1 MATPKKEKTVAWL
14 LFHQR
19 WHVSIPEMYLHDKAY
34 LEEVG
39 IPSSGDR
46 AIDRQMALNRREVRL
61 TAAALALFL
70 DEGAPIRLVYPK
82 DAIPLYR
89 LIVEHL
95 NNWKTVIA
103 TEFNYG
109 KPPIEDLR
117 KFDALAA
124 AVFPVANQFEEF
136 KPQESNVMER
146 LNRALTKRSPI
157 SLNAPVKKE
166 PQIRKPML
174 TDNSRK
180 EEPTPTP
187 VPVGH
192 TPIADAIARQ
202 LFKRG

>member
-1 MATPKKEKTVAWL
+1 MAAAKKEKSVAWL
-14 LFHQR
+14 LFHHR
-19 WHVSIPEMYLHDKAY
+19 WHVSIPEMYLYDKAY

-46 AIDRQMALNRREVRL
+46 AIDRQMAHNRREMRL

-70 DEGAPIRLVYPK
+70 DEGAPIRLINPK

-95 NNWKTVIA
+95 NNWKMVIS
-103 TEFNYG
+103 TQFNYG

-124 AVFPVANQFEEF
+124 AVFPVASQFPEF

-146 LNRALTKRSPI
+146 LNRALSKRSPVA
-157 SLNAPVKKE
+157 LNAPIKKE
-166 PQIRKPML
+166 PPIRKPFL
-174 TDNSRK
+174 TNNKK